1 MMFWLLVTAMVVIA
15 LVFVIVPLIRKSE
28 PVESDLDQR
37 NINIA
42 KDKLADLKSQLENG
56 QLTEAEYQ
64 EQFKELELSLKNDL
78 EIQSNRPDEARQGR
92 WLAVVILL
100 LVPLLS
106 VTLYFALGTPD
117 ALNKLEKHQAALAK
131 QQNAQQ
137 SINKMV
143 QSLANRLQQNPDDF
157 EGWVMLGRSFKYMKQ
172 FDRAAKA
179 FEQAYRLKQDDVD
192 VMLQYA
198 DALAMSQGGHIGAKS
213 KQLIEQA
220 LKLSPENRTALWLS
234 GMAKVESGQFEA
246 ALQDW
251 TKLEKL
257 MDKSSP
263 SYQELAGLLKAL
275 KTRLGTAGEDKQAVS
290 PSVSIQVN
298 VDIDKQ
304 IRAKVSPTD
313 TVFIYARALQ
323 GPKMP
328 LAIVRKTVSDLPVQ
342 VVLNDS
348 MAMIPNM
355 KLSTFKQ
362 VAVIA
367 RVSKSGSA
375 MPAKGDYLGSIEL
388 PKLDEENQVA
398 VTINKKL
405 Q

>member
-15 LVFVIVPLIRKSE
+15 LLFVIIPLIRKAG

-56 QLTEAEYQ
+56 QLTETEYQ

-78 EIQSNRPDEARQGR
+78 EIQSHRPDEVRQGR

-100 LVPLLS
+100 FVPLLS

-117 ALNKLEKHQAALAK
+117 ALTKLEEHQAALAK

-143 QSLANRLQQNPDDF
+143 QSLADRLQQNPDDF

-179 FEQAYRLKQDDVD
+179 FEQAYRLKPNDVD
-192 VMLQYA
+192 AMLQYA

-251 TKLEKL
+251 TRLEKL

-263 SYQELAGLLKAL
+263 SYQELAGLINAL
-275 KTRLGTAGEDKQAVS
+275 KTRLGTAGGDKQAAD
-290 PSVSIQVN
+290 PAVSIQVN

-304 IRAKVSPTD
+304 IRAKVSATD
-313 TVFIYARALQ
+313 TVFIYAQALQ

-328 LAIVRKTVSDLPVQ
+328 LAIVRKKVSDLPVQ
-342 VVLNDS
+342 VVLNDA

-355 KLSTFKQ
+355 KLSAFKQ

-388 PKLDEENQVA
+388 TKLDEENQVDI
-398 VTINKKL
+398 TINKKL